1 MRLWRELHGLTAVDV
16 LRMLDFKQSYFELF
30 GLPEHFDIDFS
41 KLGSA
46 FRDLQA
52 KYHPDR
58 FINADD
64 KERLVAVQT
73 TGLINEAHETL
84 KSPRLRARYLLKLN
98 GVDFDDEIDTT
109 SDGAFLMRQ
118 MEIREAIEDVT
129 SAEDPLARIDDIAQE
144 ISGEADAL
152 KDDFIDQLEAGNLEA
167 AKEAVLKMKFF
178 ERLCQESKSI
188 TEKLEDDLI

>member
-1 MRLWRELHGLTAVDV
+1 
-16 LRMLDFKQSYFELF
+16 MLDFKQSYFELF
-30 GLPEHFDIDFS
+30 GLPEEFDVNFT

-73 TGLINEAHETL
+73 TGFINEAHETL
-84 KSPRLRARYLLKLN
+84 KSSRLRARYLLMQK

-109 SDGAFLMRQ
+109 HDGAFLMHQ
-118 MEIREAIEDVT
+118 MEIREALESVE

-152 KDDFIDQLEAGNLEA
+152 KDEFVETLEDGKLEC

-178 ERLCQESKSI
+178 ERLCEESKML
-188 TEKLEDDLI
+188 TEKLEDDLF